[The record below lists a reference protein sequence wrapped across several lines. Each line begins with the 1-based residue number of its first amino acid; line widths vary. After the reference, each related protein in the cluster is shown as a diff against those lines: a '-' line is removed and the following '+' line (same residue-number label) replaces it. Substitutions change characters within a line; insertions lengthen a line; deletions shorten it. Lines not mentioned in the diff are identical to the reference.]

1 MANSTVV
8 PARSGIIILLSIEDL
23 ADAVNFIFEPAFTVV
38 PGYGFIETIV
48 FPSPSTSHPK
58 SFSSKIVLTSST
70 DFPLISGITTSFEIE

>member
-1 MANSTVV
+1 M
-8 PARSGIIILLSIEDL
+8 SIEDL

-58 SFSSKIVLTSST
+58 SFSSKIVLASST